1 MNIFNLLN
9 KKNDNKVEKKSECN
23 DKQKFVDT
31 NISDTDNI
39 FNNLIYNGAWF
50 GKCNISFLGKN
61 YIVDFQVD
69 GYSEKDEIL
78 DNQKIAFDMFIK
90 NSKEL
95 EISILDEILLYY
107 NKIKHQYGYDVENND
122 NYPCVNDSKE
132 LISMIDLV
140 GITLPYPENSNDRY
154 ISLVFNCT
162 WDLENGVGVRLSN
175 EKVVEVGFQDIAL

>member
-9 KKNDNKVEKKSECN
+9 KKNDNKVEKKSEC
-23 DKQKFVDT
+23 DAKQKVT
-31 NISDTDNI
+31 HINISNSNNI

-78 DNQKIAFDMFIK
+78 DNQKIAFDVFIK

-95 EISILDEILLYY
+95 EIRILDEILLYY

-122 NYPCVNDSKE
+122 DYPYVNDPKE

-140 GITLPYPENSNDRY
+140 GITLPYPEKNDRC
-154 ISLVFNCT
+154 ISLIFDCT
-162 WDLENGVGVRLSN
+162 WDKEHGVGVRLSN